1 MVPDWKF
8 CRQRFFFFLRKA
20 DDKAD
25 SDLTLDQ
32 VATDL
37 TPAAQCLSFFFGCW
51 FWERWR
57 FLQENRQFGEIN
69 HDLPCFATIWFLAPN
84 VSRIFLKTT
93 FYNYKTDS
101 ANGSPNCW
109 SKIAAWNLWFQSGA
123 LMTTAFRVLLIRND
137 FISLMILKPVLV
149 SPQQKLSISFKKKS
163 KKCFNKKSKQK
174 SSHPGKVVYQLQSFK
189 MFFVKHPW
197 LVWISMDLHS
207 YSS

>member
-1 MVPDWKF
+1 MECHSRILLPWPGPYF
-8 CRQRFFFFLRKA
+8 CGPRLEILPPTFLLFFWRKA

-37 TPAAQCLSFFFGCW
+37 TPAAQCLSFFCGCW

-57 FLQENRQFGEIN
+57 FLQENFQFGEIN

-109 SKIAAWNLWFQSGA
+109 SKIDAWNLWFQSGA
-123 LMTTAFRVLLIRND
+123 LMTTAFRV
-137 FISLMILKPVLV
+137 F
-149 SPQQKLSISFKKKS
+149 
-163 KKCFNKKSKQK
+163 
-174 SSHPGKVVYQLQSFK
+174 
-189 MFFVKHPW
+189 
-197 LVWISMDLHS
+197 
-207 YSS
+207 